1 MTEPLSIGICAQAAC
16 ILDVVTLKPGNVS
29 LACSFADMSA
39 MDFLLSAA
47 AIAPILERAPHRRV
61 GETILDCVRA
71 TRRVTNVNTNLGII
85 LLLAPLSSVP
95 PGADLRDELLRTLMR
110 LDLADASAAYKAI
123 RLAKPGGL
131 GSVPQQDVASEPT
144 VTLREAMALAADRD
158 LVARQ
163 YVNNFE
169 QVFEGVE
176 ILRDAKNRPGA
187 ELSVAVVRLYLTL
200 LAKYPDSLIARKDG
214 PEAAEEV
221 SKRARQVL
229 ESPASQGFDP
239 ERADQLHAWLRGNG
253 GQAKNPGTTADLV
266 TACLFVALRQN
277 IIQLP
282 QDQPTS

>member
-1 MTEPLSIGICAQAAC
+1 MSEPPSIAMCAQAAC
-16 ILDVVTLKPGNVS
+16 ILDVTTFKPGNVS
-29 LACSFADMSA
+29 IESGFSDMSA

-61 GETILDCVRA
+61 GEIILDCVRA
-71 TRRVTNVNTNLGII
+71 TRRVTRVNTNLGII
-85 LLLAPLSSVP
+85 LLLAPLASVP
-95 PGADLRDELLRTLMR
+95 PGADLRDGLLRTLMR

-169 QVFEGVE
+169 QVFEGAE
-176 ILRDAKNRPGA
+176 FLRDEMNRSGA
-187 ELSVAVVRLYLTL
+187 EDAAAVVRLHLTL
-200 LAKYPDSLIARKDG
+200 LAKYPDSLIARKYG

-229 ESPASQGFDP
+229 ESSSSQGFDP
-239 ERADQLHAWLRGNG
+239 ERADQLHAWLRGQG
-253 GQAKNPGTTADLV
+253 EHSKNPGTTADLV
-266 TACLFVALRQN
+266 TASLFVALRQN

-282 QDQPTS
+282 LDLSPG